1 VVSGKGPGANEAD
14 DLFSD
19 QVINGFVGGMNHAL
33 EASGVDGRAT
43 IKVVRVLK
51 LDSYAG
57 KHYAVSGPGFS
68 AVVRVLSK
76 RVDDRC
82 QLFMLFVM
90 TRSGDG
96 SLGNQFLN
104 SFKINGQ

>member
-43 IKVVRVLK
+43 IKVVRD
-51 LDSYAG
+51 DSFRRRISWQS
-57 KHYAVSGPGFS
+57 VS
-68 AVVRVLSK
+68 
-76 RVDDRC
+76 
-82 QLFMLFVM
+82 
-90 TRSGDG
+90 
-96 SLGNQFLN
+96 
-104 SFKINGQ
+104 

>member
-33 EASGVDGRAT
+33 AAAGVDGHAT
-43 IKVVRVLK
+43 TKVVRVLK

-76 RVDDRC
+76 RVEDRR
-82 QLFMLFVM
+82 QLFFLCVM

-104 SFKINGQ
+104 SFKISGQ